1 MMFLLVRDLTLE
13 GIPVLVSYRVL
24 KFSRQA
30 YYAWAKSP
38 VSDRDWDD
46 AHAINLVHDIHAADP
61 AFGYRLIRD
70 ELQEAGLRASGNRVH
85 RLCRE
90 NTVHSVIHKRR
101 KGSGKKKDR
110 RCTVIS

>member
-70 ELQEAGLRASGNRVH
+70 ELKKPVCGRVRTECIGSAGRTRCILLFISGARD
-85 RLCRE
+85 RG
-90 NTVHSVIHKRR
+90 R
-101 KGSGKKKDR
+101 KKIGAAR
-110 RCTVIS
+110 